1 MVTEIKQLKAAFIYK
16 SVKKE
21 KLYRTFSSS
30 VAFCFCVAGSS
41 CVLSPPD
48 CGSAWPGV
56 SESRSRLTLSRA
68 PVSHRR
74 EMRPHQ
80 QEADLLFAHLTS
92 SSRAWKWIM

>member
-30 VAFCFCVAGSS
+30 VAFCVAGSS

-48 CGSAWPGV
+48 CGSARPGV

-74 EMRPHQ
+74 EMRPHR
-80 QEADLLFAHLTS
+80 QEADLFLH
-92 SSRAWKWIM
+92 I

>member
-41 CVLSPPD
+41 CAL
-48 CGSAWPGV
+48 A
-56 SESRSRLTLSRA
+56 A
-68 PVSHRR
+68 
-74 EMRPHQ
+74 
-80 QEADLLFAHLTS
+80 
-92 SSRAWKWIM
+92 